1 VLKFFFLKQPV
12 FTRVVRGTF
21 DKLFCREI
29 FYLVIGGILIFPYI
43 GIIMAQQIKIMIVE
57 DEAITAMYLLMRLKR
72 LSYEVLK
79 PIGSGENAIQIAQKE
94 SPNIILMDIGL
105 AGKLDGIQTA
115 REIQS
120 FCDAH
125 FIFMSGYQ
133 DEDMRDDVKS
143 IKSSSYLTKPIGIKD
158 IVNIIEMQFNELS

>member
-1 VLKFFFLKQPV
+1 
-12 FTRVVRGTF
+12 
-21 DKLFCREI
+21 
-29 FYLVIGGILIFPYI
+29 
-43 GIIMAQQIKIMIVE
+43 MAQQIKIMIVE
-57 DEAITAMYLLMRLKR
+57 DEAITAMYLNMRLKK

-79 PIGSGENAIQIAQKE
+79 PISSGEIAIQTAQKE
-94 SPNIILMDIGL
+94 SPDIILMDIGL
-105 AGKLDGIQTA
+105 TGKMDGIQTA

-133 DEDMRDDVKS
+133 DEDMKDQVKI

-158 IVNIIEMQFNELS
+158 IISIIESRKKELL

>member
-1 VLKFFFLKQPV
+1 
-12 FTRVVRGTF
+12 
-21 DKLFCREI
+21 
-29 FYLVIGGILIFPYI
+29 
-43 GIIMAQQIKIMIVE
+43 MAQQIKIMIVE

-133 DEDMRDDVKS
+133 DEDMRDEVKS
-143 IKSSSYLTKPIGIKD
+143 IRSSSY
-158 IVNIIEMQFNELS
+158 

>member
-1 VLKFFFLKQPV
+1 MV
-12 FTRVVRGTF
+12 
-21 DKLFCREI
+21 
-29 FYLVIGGILIFPYI
+29 
-43 GIIMAQQIKIMIVE
+43 QQIKIMIVE

-72 LSYEVLK
+72 LSYDVLK
-79 PIGSGENAIQIAQKE
+79 PISSGENAIQIAQKE

-133 DEDMRDDVKS
+133 DED
-143 IKSSSYLTKPIGIKD
+143 
-158 IVNIIEMQFNELS
+158 IEMM

>member
-1 VLKFFFLKQPV
+1 MFQLTK
-12 FTRVVRGTF
+12 
-21 DKLFCREI
+21 CRTI
-29 FYLVIGGILIFPYI
+29 GLILLSNLICDWGYLNFSLYYYS
-43 GIIMAQQIKIMIVE
+43 MAQQIKIMIVE
-57 DEAITAMYLLMRLKR
+57 DEAITAMYLLMRLKKQ
-72 LSYEVLK
+72 SYEVLK

-105 AGKLDGIQTA
+105 AGRLDGIQTA
-115 REIQS
+115 REIQL

-133 DEDMRDDVKS
+133 DEDMRDEVKF

-158 IVNIIEMQFNELS
+158 IVKIIEMKVKALS